1 MMRWLFI
8 ASALTL
14 CSFSFAHK
22 HDSIGTRV
30 KNGKVYIIHKVEKG
44 DGLYSLSKRYNVP
57 LTDLIKENPGSAEV
71 IKLGQL
77 IAVPTSKK
85 AVLEQKVVKDYFN
98 EPRITDKP
106 KVNPNPTKQDVSTF
120 AKYHTVKA
128 GETIYS
134 IARLY
139 NTKQSLIMSLNNL
152 ENTTLS
158 LGQKLLV
165 HDGKAVTKTVDVEKD
180 LENVKEK
187 LDEDKYKE
195 KGFDTD
201 VTTESQASTSGYTR
215 KVEKLIDY
223 NIEKVEENGT
233 GVVGDAKLPSDKNF
247 ALQHDAPVGTV
258 IMVTNQE
265 NQKSIF
271 VKVTGNFFR
280 SHSSS
285 TIIKLSQESAGE
297 IGLVKDQK
305 VLLSY
310 AR

>member
-201 VTTESQASTSGYTR
+201 VTTETQASTSGYTR

-247 ALQHDAPVGTV
+247 ALHHDAPVGTV

-271 VKVTGNFFR
+271 
-280 SHSSS
+280 
-285 TIIKLSQESAGE
+285 QP
-297 IGLVKDQK
+297 
-305 VLLSY
+305 
-310 AR
+310 